1 MVETRLTCQYCG
13 EKFDTKSDL
22 QDHEMNCLAAGQ
34 AQGQRPQQQTG
45 RAQQPTSGRQQPT
58 GGKQQTTGNR
68 TRGAGGGGDWNQ
80 GGESGI

>member
-1 MVETRLTCQYCG
+1 MVETRLTCQFCG

-22 QDHEMNCLAAGQ
+22 RDHEMNCLAAGQ
-34 AQGQRPQQQTG
+34 AQGQRPQQQTS
-45 RAQQPTSGRQQPT
+45 RPQQPTSGRQQQP
-58 GGKQQTTGNR
+58 GKQQTTGNR